1 MEKVIGLVIATKE
14 EFKAIFGNKNINY
27 TTIETKPFVIEE
39 LIINDKKII
48 AINSGVGEVYAS
60 IATQYL
66 IDHYSPSIILNYGV
80 VGSLSDELT
89 LKSTVIIDK
98 IFDYEFDTSAVDHC
112 PLGFRDEFNDIYV
125 KGINEKYKSFIKDNF
140 KSLQFVNCASGNKF
154 IADVNIK
161 NELFNKYQ
169 CSICEMEALGI
180 ALAAI
185 KNDVPTIF
193 IKGVSDT
200 KEGGADEFNK
210 MIVESSG
217 VTFNLVIDLINII

>member
-180 ALAAI
+180 L
-185 KNDVPTIF
+185 
-193 IKGVSDT
+193 
-200 KEGGADEFNK
+200 
-210 MIVESSG
+210 
-217 VTFNLVIDLINII
+217 